1 MKDSNIAIRKTSTLK
16 LIILSII
23 TLGFYWYVW
32 LWKLITDINK
42 LYPKKYIHRRY
53 WFTIL
58 ILLECASIYMN
69 IKGIQSEH
77 IINSADLLW
86 DIVQVALAL
95 QVLKNLE
102 KYVKDEFDITI
113 RHNVLGW
120 LFFGCFYI
128 NYKINKLSQS
138 IKRGVEKKLKE
149 LKENNYAN
157 S

>member
-1 MKDSNIAIRKTSTLK
+1 MKDSNIAIRKISTFK

-58 ILLECASIYMN
+58 ILLECVSIYMD

-86 DIVQVALAL
+86 NIVQLALAL

-128 NYKINKLSQS
+128 NYKINRLSQS
-138 IKRGVEKKLKE
+138 IKNGVEKKLKE
-149 LKENNYAN
+149 LKENNCVI